1 MRIIE
6 TDINDIQDT
15 INPTEEKISLSEE
28 IINYIQPIFSK
39 EYNDRVK
46 EIKGLK
52 ESLDKKRETIKTK
65 KNNLESLFKDYSKK
79 DKESKLL
86 KKMGKL
92 VGSGLIQE
100 SMKNEMIVLL
110 KSFENM
116 PEEKIT
122 SYLNETIRVLG
133 QKFAKS

>member
-65 KNNLESLFKDYSKK
+65 KITWNHYLKIIQRKIKNLNF
-79 DKESKLL
+79 
-86 KKMGKL
+86 
-92 VGSGLIQE
+92 
-100 SMKNEMIVLL
+100 
-110 KSFENM
+110 
-116 PEEKIT
+116 
-122 SYLNETIRVLG
+122 
-133 QKFAKS
+133 